1 MKPFTYILPRSLP
14 EAATAAAR
22 KGAQLKAAGI
32 DLIDRMKERIETPSE
47 VVNLLSL
54 KGELSYIKSERDSGL
69 RIGALTTLNDLELDA
84 ALGAAQFGALREAAG
99 RTATPLVRNRA
110 TIVGN
115 LLQVTRCWYLR
126 SAAFG
131 CLHGKK
137 GPACLAMTGENRY
150 HSVMGYFDCVRVHP
164 SNLAPALLALDA
176 EFTSQLGDRQS
187 RRKLSELF
195 PKEARAML
203 AEHTLLPGEIVTA
216 IHVPAQPANARSAY
230 RESREK
236 LSFDWAT
243 TACAARIVV
252 EGGKIRTAT
261 LVLGAVAPV
270 PMPMPEAAKL
280 LIGEAPSDELFQ
292 KVANAAYQSAVPLS
306 QNVYKVQVGKA
317 VVRETLHAITR

>member
-230 RESREK
+230 RESRENSASTGQRLPALHASWSK
-236 LSFDWAT
+236 
-243 TACAARIVV
+243 AARSARRRWCSAPWHQCQCQCPRRRSCSSARPPVTSCFR
-252 EGGKIRTAT
+252 KWRTRHT
-261 LVLGAVAPV
+261 
-270 PMPMPEAAKL
+270 
-280 LIGEAPSDELFQ
+280 
-292 KVANAAYQSAVPLS
+292 
-306 QNVYKVQVGKA
+306 KA
-317 VVRETLHAITR
+317 RCR